1 VEETW
6 TNLTQR
12 EVFTA
17 KDTLTRVLSAVDERV
32 FHLVDC
38 FPAECT
44 TELSFGLY
52 SQWAPKEWP
61 TEPLLPKLS
70 TTTTSPVSVRPSSI
84 SLEVVE
90 EEERDGPD
98 GIATSSESVISQT
111 PTPSVLNSSH
121 DHGSPAANSS
131 GPVASPHSHQQSIS
145 SQTTASTVENPNT
158 SPEVPILEQLA
169 MAPLFYGTSLP
180 LRIS

>member
-6 TNLTQR
+6 TNLTQT

-17 KDTLTRVLSAVDERV
+17 KDTLARVLSAVDERV

-38 FPAECT
+38 YPAECT
-44 TELSFGLY
+44 AELSFGLY

-70 TTTTSPVSVRPSSI
+70 STTTSPVSVRPSGI

-90 EEERDGPD
+90 EEQRDGPD

-111 PTPSVLNSSH
+111 PTPSVFSSSH
-121 DHGSPAANSS
+121 HHGSPAADPS
-131 GPVASPHSHQQSIS
+131 GPALSPHSHQQSIS

-158 SPEVPILEQLA
+158 SEVPILEQLA
-169 MAPLFYGTSLP
+169 MAPLFYGTSLA
-180 LRIS
+180 LRIP